1 MGARN
6 EEFPQMQEKLAG
18 IIRQLETAES
28 DEPVS
33 YQAIA
38 RELFPV
44 AHLFESLGFMSIG
57 KEIAHIERA
66 LKDLEPESSSP
77 PHNAPQTSSHRSS
90 TTSAAAGSVC
100 PSCATW
106 SRRTAAAVWAP
117 PP

>member
-1 MGARN
+1 MNDQAPKPSLQPVIARLREIERKCSSMGARN

-33 YQAIA
+33 YQAMA

-57 KEIAHIERA
+57 KEIPHIERA
-66 LKDLEPESSSP
+66 LSFII
-77 PHNAPQTSSHRSS
+77 
-90 TTSAAAGSVC
+90 
-100 PSCATW
+100 
-106 SRRTAAAVWAP
+106 
-117 PP
+117 